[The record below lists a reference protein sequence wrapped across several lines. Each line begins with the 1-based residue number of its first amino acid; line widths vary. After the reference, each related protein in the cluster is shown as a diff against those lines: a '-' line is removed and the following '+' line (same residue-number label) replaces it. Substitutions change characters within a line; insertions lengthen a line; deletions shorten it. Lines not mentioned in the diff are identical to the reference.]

1 MVETVPLKVA
11 SIFLDIACAVHKV
24 AITTGVSYSIMISS
38 KSGVHISGHIMF
50 SLDRVF
56 LIYAVTNT
64 TGVNCSFVISSKS
77 GLHISGPSILSTY
90 RDHYNWSELY
100 LVEIFPPKVASIFL
114 DLVCLVYA
122 VTITTGLNCSFVI
135 SSKKGFHNSGLR
147 MFSTYSNH

>member
-1 MVETVPLKVA
+1 MVETVPLKVD
-11 SIFLDIACAVHKV
+11 SIFLDLACAVHKV
-24 AITTGVSYSIMISS
+24 AITTGVSYSIIISS

-100 LVEIFPPKVASIFL
+100 VIEIFSP
-114 DLVCLVYA
+114 
-122 VTITTGLNCSFVI
+122 
-135 SSKKGFHNSGLR
+135 
-147 MFSTYSNH
+147 